1 MNQDPEFNDILSAMA
16 RTLEPGLDADQA
28 QQPMPRTWSELQQL
42 AQTPEAPRRAMR
54 RQQWA
59 DRKAAKAS
67 IGVHT
72 KAGR

>member
-16 RTLEPGLDADQA
+16 RTLEADHDADQA
-28 QQPMPRTWSELQQL
+28 QHPMPQTWDDLQRL
-42 AQTPEAPRRAMR
+42 SQTPEAPRRATR